1 MMKVWFL
8 FWFWVAVA
16 GWGKKNTHTQASLDQ
31 SVLDSEVNY
40 AFGWTIMSF
49 LQLVGTV
56 VLMSQVSLVV
66 PFVFLPGAIAC
77 FWMQVK
83 KKTHLSQHEFS
94 FQVFCIEFLETLCI
108 HTKGTFIYLFCITTS
123 ISKFSFIKKS
133 DFISWILLFLNSKF
147 HLINYLIYN

>member
-1 MMKVWFL
+1 MKVWFL

-16 GWGKKNTHTQASLDQ
+16 GWGKKTHTHTQASLDQ

-49 LQLVGTV
+49 LQLVGSV
-56 VLMSQVSLVV
+56 ALMSQVSLVV

-83 KKTHLSQHEFS
+83 EKTNLSQHEFS

-108 HTKGTFIYLFCITTS
+108 HTKSTFIYLFSITTS
-123 ISKFSFIKKS
+123 ILKFWFIKKS
-133 DFISWILLFLNSKF
+133 DFIAWILLFLNSKF

>member
-1 MMKVWFL
+1 MKVWFL

-16 GWGKKNTHTQASLDQ
+16 GWGKKTHTHTQASLDQ

-49 LQLVGTV
+49 LQLVGSV
-56 VLMSQVSLVV
+56 ALMSQVSLVV

-83 KKTHLSQHEFS
+83 EKTNLSQHEFS

-108 HTKGTFIYLFCITTS
+108 HTKSTFIYLFSITTS
-123 ISKFSFIKKS
+123 ILKFWFKKK
-133 DFISWILLFLNSKF
+133 I
-147 HLINYLIYN
+147 

>member
-8 FWFWVAVA
+8 FWFWVVVV
-16 GWGKKNTHTQASLDQ
+16 GWGKTKTRTQASLDQ
-31 SVLDSEVNY
+31 SVLDSEVQY

-56 VLMSQVSLVV
+56 ALMSQVSLVV

-83 KKTHLSQHEFS
+83 TKTHSSQHLFR
-94 FQVFCIEFLETLCI
+94 FFALNFLRL
-108 HTKGTFIYLFCITTS
+108 YLS
-123 ISKFSFIKKS
+123 IPKAPLY
-133 DFISWILLFLNSKF
+133 ISSLQLPFGNF
-147 HLINYLIYN
+147 HL